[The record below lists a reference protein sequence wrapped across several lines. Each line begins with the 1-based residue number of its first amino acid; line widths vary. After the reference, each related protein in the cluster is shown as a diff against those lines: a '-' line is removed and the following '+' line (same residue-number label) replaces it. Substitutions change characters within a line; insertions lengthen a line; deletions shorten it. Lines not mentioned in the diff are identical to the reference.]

1 MQAERVEINP
11 GPNSKEFP
19 VSQAKDRQRKR
30 ENKRAKRSL
39 SHKESVKQRNVSKL
53 GVKKGFTF
61 SKFSGVVGPMGG
73 EIIDVESSGSLAID
87 TEEE

>member
-1 MQAERVEINP
+1 M
-11 GPNSKEFP
+11 
-19 VSQAKDRQRKR
+19 SQAKDRQRKR